1 MAESIVH
8 ITALNECPATTSV
21 DVRGMKVDFY
31 HGSEDHV
38 SPVEYVLSALAGCI
52 NGVGYRVA
60 QDMGF
65 ELKGITSDIQATIDL
80 SRLLG
85 QSKNV
90 RAGLKE
96 ITVNI
101 KPKADV
107 DTETLKKWLENIEDR
122 CPVND
127 IISNSTPIKI
137 TLS

>member
-1 MAESIVH
+1 MAESTIH
-8 ITALNECPATTSV
+8 ITALNEGPVTTTV
-21 DVRGMKVDFY
+21 DVRGMKVDFF
-31 HGSEDHV
+31 HGSEENI

-52 NGVGYRVA
+52 NGVGYKVA
-60 QDMGF
+60 EDMGF
-65 ELKGITSDIQATIDL
+65 ELKGITSDIWATIDP

-85 QSKNV
+85 QSNNV

-96 ITVNI
+96 ITLNL

-127 IISNSTPIKI
+127 IISNPTPVKI
-137 TLS
+137 TLA